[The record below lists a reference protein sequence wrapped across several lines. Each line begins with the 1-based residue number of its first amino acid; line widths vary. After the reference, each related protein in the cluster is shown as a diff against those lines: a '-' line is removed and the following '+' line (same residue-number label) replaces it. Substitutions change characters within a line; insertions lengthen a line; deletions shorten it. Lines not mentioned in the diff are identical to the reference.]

1 MCIIVYKPD
10 NTPMPDYGILMNC
23 FDSNPDG
30 AGYMYQDHNSKK
42 VIINKGF
49 MSFDS
54 FITAIENLSNNID
67 ITAVNLVIHFRYATQ
82 GSINSANC
90 HPFPITAKVKQLRQ
104 STITANT
111 AIVHNGV
118 IPFCSDYNSK
128 NKLSDTQIF
137 IRNYLSKMDNNTLF
151 NPAVLALIEEST
163 NSKFVIMDNNRI
175 ELIGN
180 FIEDQGIYYS
190 NDTYKLSRWYK
201 TLKSKNNKKISIYPI
216 TDYCEYC
223 GQYGYI
229 DKYNGLC
236 SQCKEILEY

>member
-1 MCIIVYKPD
+1 
-10 NTPMPDYGILMNC
+10 MPDYNILMNC

-30 AGYMYQDHNSKK
+30 AGYMYQDHNSNK

-67 ITAVNLVIHFRYATQ
+67 ITASSLVIHFRYATQ
-82 GSINSANC
+82 GSINPANC
-90 HPFPITAKVKQLRQ
+90 HPFPITTKIKQLQ
-104 STITANT
+104 QTNITANT

-118 IPFCSDYNSK
+118 IPFCSNYNSK

-137 IRNYLSKMDNNTLF
+137 IRDYLSKMDNSTLF
-151 NPAVLALIEEST
+151 NPAVLALIKEST
-163 NSKFVIMDNNRI
+163 GSKFAIMGNNRI
-175 ELIGN
+175 ELIGD
-180 FIEDQGIYYS
+180 FIEDQGVYYS
-190 NDTYKLSRWYK
+190 NDTYKKTRWYK
-201 TLKSKNNKKISIYPI
+201 TLKSKNSKKISMYPI

-236 SQCKEILEY
+236 SQCQEILE

>member
-1 MCIIVYKPD
+1 MSMCIIVYKPA
-10 NTPMPDYGILMNC
+10 GIPLPNYNILFNC

-30 AGYMYQDHNSKK
+30 TGYMYQDHNSKK

-67 ITAVNLVIHFRYATQ
+67 ITASNLVMHFRYATQ

-90 HPFPITAKVKQLRQ
+90 HPFPITDKVKQLQQ

-111 AIVHNGV
+111 AMVHNGV
-118 IPFCSDYNSK
+118 IPFCSDYNNK

-137 IRNYLSKMDNNTLF
+137 IRDYLSKMDNSTLF

-163 NSKFVIMDNNRI
+163 SSKFIFMDNSRI
-175 ELIGN
+175 EMLGR
-180 FIEDQGIYYS
+180 FIEDKGIFYS

-201 TLKSKNNKKISIYPI
+201 KQKSKLTVK
-216 TDYCEYC
+216 DYCVYC
-223 GQYGYI
+223 GNFTTINDYS
-229 DKYNGLC
+229 GLC
-236 SQCKEILEY
+236 LNCEKLLKEME